1 VTNVIAPSQPEPPH
15 SVTHTTFSLTPLD
28 ERSARRRGL
37 HLTTHNTHM
46 R

>member
-1 VTNVIAPSQPEPPH
+1 VTNVIASSKPGPPH
-15 SVTHTTFSLTPLD
+15 SVTHTTFGLTPLG
-28 ERSARRRGL
+28 EWSARRRGL